1 MIEIS
6 NTVRE
11 QILRLLSRA
20 IVDDREKRRQATNIA
35 NYLRNRAD
43 VQRIRFSVGNISDF
57 INSQI

>member
-6 NTVRE
+6 NTIRE
-11 QILRLLSRA
+11 QFLRLLSRA

-35 NYLRNRAD
+35 KYLRNRTD

>member
-6 NTVRE
+6 NTIRE

-35 NYLRNRAD
+35 SYLRNRAD

>member
-6 NTVRE
+6 NTIRE

-20 IVDDREKRRQATNIA
+20 IVDDREKRRQAINIA
-35 NYLRNRAD
+35 SYLRNRAD

>member
-6 NTVRE
+6 NTIRE
-11 QILRLLSRA
+11 QILRLLSKA
-20 IVDDREKRRQATNIA
+20 IVDDREKRRQAINIA

>member
-6 NTVRE
+6 NAIRE

-20 IVDDREKRRQATNIA
+20 IVDDREKKRQATNIA
-35 NYLRNRAD
+35 SYLRNRAD

>member
-6 NTVRE
+6 NTIRE

-20 IVDDREKRRQATNIA
+20 IVDDREKKRQAINIA

>member
-6 NTVRE
+6 NTIRE

-20 IVDDREKRRQATNIA
+20 IVDDREKKRQATKIA
-35 NYLRNRAD
+35 SYLRNRAD